1 MRSERLGMVAYLMVS
16 AWIRIRSYTC
26 RDVENINRLAS
37 IELSLRLL
45 AIGIAVRRAI
55 EDVKASSGSAWRP
68 MIPDFL
74 SRTQLLP
81 DTFIYIYIYIYI
93 FYYCFP
99 KVPSSSIPS
108 QGMTCPQDPK
118 IYMAC
123 SPTVSVQVASGM
135 GPFTGHYRQVLGD
148 LSISTIAC
156 IFPMISFDHCSED

>member
-1 MRSERLGMVAYLMVS
+1 MMSERLGMVAYLMVS

-37 IELSLRLL
+37 IELFLHLL

-81 DTFIYIYIYIYI
+81 DTFIYIYIYIY
-93 FYYCFP
+93 YYRFS

-108 QGMTCPQDPK
+108 QGITCPQDPK

-135 GPFTGHYRQVLGD
+135 GPFTGHYRQILGD

-156 IFPMISFDHCSED
+156 ILPMISFDHCSED